1 MSIYY
6 IIVTTI
12 ILKKVHSALKCSL
25 ISRCI
30 KNEYKMEDIDKRIQN
45 LNYFLELLDDW
56 TETHSDESRASIN
69 RIKKS
74 IEREVIE
81 AGCLLT
87 MTISPP
93 PAIGGLVMQN
103 VNPFDMIFE
112 QVYLQSLNPQ
122 VKDMVNQT
130 IGVLEDPPDEK
141 PARNEPEL
149 DFQIQRGYVFI
160 AMPIGPTNPFDDVLD
175 AIKETCEKCGLNAER
190 VDEAQANERIT
201 DRILESIQKAE
212 YVIVDLTESR
222 PNVFYEAGYAQGIGK
237 LPIYIA
243 RQGTKL
249 EFDLKDYPVI
259 FFDSYRNLKKGLEAR
274 LRGLAEASALQGTQ
288 VNSKKQRS

>member
-1 MSIYY
+1 
-6 IIVTTI
+6 
-12 ILKKVHSALKCSL
+12 
-25 ISRCI
+25 
-30 KNEYKMEDIDKRIQN
+30 MEDIDQRIQN
-45 LNYFLELLDDW
+45 LNNFLELLDEW
-56 TETHSDESRASIN
+56 TDTHSEASRASIN
-69 RIKKS
+69 KVKRS
-74 IEREVIE
+74 VEREVIE
-81 AGCLLT
+81 AGCFYT

-93 PAIGGLVMQN
+93 PAVGGLIMQN

-112 QVYLQSLNPQ
+112 QVYLRSLNPQ
-122 VKDMVNQT
+122 VRDMINQT
-130 IGVLEDPPDEK
+130 IGVLEDWKRNPPVDN
-141 PARNEPEL
+141 PGRNEPEVE
-149 DFQIQRGYVFI
+149 FQIQKGYVFV
-160 AMPIGPTNPFDDVLD
+160 AMPIGPANPFDDVLD

-190 VDEAQANERIT
+190 VDEAKTNQRIT

-259 FFDSYRNLKKGLEAR
+259 FFDSYRDLKQGLEAR
-274 LRGLAEASALQGTQ
+274 LRGLAEASA
-288 VNSKKQRS
+288 